1 MAAAA
6 APGRGPAEQALSL
19 CHPVREERPFCAMGS
34 AKVMAASD
42 PDTATQL
49 GGTPISTRRAWLWSL
64 DQFLLSP
71 MGLQAS
77 RPFWGT
83 LSSLH
88 PLCSLAVD
96 TALLFPIWG
105 GGEEGGAAQLHRVL
119 VLTDMLAGRQAQL
132 WVRVSPSPDGH
143 WLPCSPSESAA
154 DRALALPQKI
164 LAQRLC
170 SGDQRERRAT
180 SISLFYQTFGE
191 TESLKVR
198 TPGSP
203 RVMSMTHRGTLP
215 QCLNFPAHTIGLR
228 DLGGRWG
235 EDYKVS
241 GWGLGIN
248 GTYGRNCILV

>member
-1 MAAAA
+1 
-6 APGRGPAEQALSL
+6 
-19 CHPVREERPFCAMGS
+19 
-34 AKVMAASD
+34 MAASD
-42 PDTATQL
+42 PDTATQV

-105 GGEEGGAAQLHRVL
+105 GPAQLPRVL
-119 VLTDMLAGRQAQL
+119 VLTDMLAGRQAQP

-154 DRALALPQKI
+154 DRALALPQKTS
-164 LAQRLC
+164 AQQLC
-170 SGDQRERRAT
+170 SGDQRERRAA
-180 SISLFYQTFGE
+180 SISLLCQTFGE

-203 RVMSMTHRGTLP
+203 HVVSMTHRGTLP
-215 QCLNFPAHTIGLR
+215 QCLHFPAHPMGLR
-228 DLGGRWG
+228 DLGRRRG
-235 EDYKVS
+235 EDSKVS

-248 GTYGRNCILV
+248 RTCGRNCILV